1 MIFASNDVRN
11 FHFDVVNHVD
21 EMENPRTIWPAD
33 CHVRMRAGI
42 GEIEI
47 DFAADKIVHD
57 HVLTRR
63 AETQRARVFEDV
75 ARVLKL
81 LEVAF
86 VNFGALALK
95 VRTEITADVRAFIP
109 V

>member
-21 EMENPRTIWPAD
+21 EMENPRSIWPAD
-33 CHVRMRAGI
+33 CHIRMRSRI

-57 HVLTRR
+57 HMLTRR
-63 AETQRARVFEDV
+63 AETQSARVFEDV
-75 ARVLKL
+75 ARVLKS

-95 VRTEITADVRAFIP
+95 VRTEIAADVRAFVPI
-109 V
+109 